1 MGIECSFIIRKCKI
15 PFFVKYD
22 FMNWEPFL
30 CYFCAEQ
37 KQQKVSEIKAALDDA
52 DVLVLCGRL
61 PFYFLC

>member
-1 MGIECSFIIRKCKI
+1 MWGLNA
-15 PFFVKYD
+15 VLYD

-52 DVLVLCGRL
+52 DVLVLCGVF
-61 PFYFLC
+61 PFYFLR